1 MQSASGRTYLSVVIP
16 AFNEASRI
24 APNFL
29 RILDFLDAQPY
40 ASEVLVV
47 SDGSED
53 GTGHEVARLAGTRE
67 NVTVLEN
74 GVNRGKGFSV
84 RRGVLESCG
93 QVILFCDADGST
105 PIEELPK
112 LLAALEAGHDIAIG
126 SRGLPDSDIRLPQP
140 WWRRNMGRA
149 FNCFVQGVALPGIQD
164 SQCGFKC
171 FKREAARN
179 IFPRMRIERFGFD
192 VEILFLARNLGH
204 LVAEIP
210 VTWID
215 HPGSTVHP
223 VRDSTRMLL
232 EVLKVRVHDLSGD
245 YGHGQPA
252 PSPLQGTLVGARP
265 SGPDVLGP
273 R

>member
-1 MQSASGRTYLSVVIP
+1 MQQASDRIYLSVVIP

-24 APNFL
+24 GPNLL

-40 ASEVLVV
+40 ESEVLAV
-47 SDGSED
+47 SDGSAD
-53 GTGHEVARLAGTRE
+53 GTEQEIRRLAGDRD
-67 NVTVLEN
+67 NVFVLEN

-84 RRGVLESCG
+84 RRGVLESRG

-112 LLAALEAGHDIAIG
+112 LLDAIEAGDDVAIG
-126 SRGLPDSDIRLPQP
+126 SRALPDSDIRIAQP
-140 WWRRNMGRA
+140 WWRRNMGRV
-149 FNCFVQGVALPGIQD
+149 FNFFVQSVALPGIHD

-171 FKREAARN
+171 FRRDAARR

-192 VEILFLARNLGH
+192 VEILWLARKLGH
-204 LVAEIP
+204 HVAEIP

-215 HPGSTVHP
+215 HPRSTVHP
-223 VRDSTRMLL
+223 VRDSSRMLL
-232 EVLKVRVHDLSGD
+232 EVVKVRLNDLSGY
-245 YGHGQPA
+245 YGHSGPT
-252 PSPLQGTLVGARP
+252 PLPIDSTLVAVRP
-265 SGPDVLGP
+265 AGPNTIGQ